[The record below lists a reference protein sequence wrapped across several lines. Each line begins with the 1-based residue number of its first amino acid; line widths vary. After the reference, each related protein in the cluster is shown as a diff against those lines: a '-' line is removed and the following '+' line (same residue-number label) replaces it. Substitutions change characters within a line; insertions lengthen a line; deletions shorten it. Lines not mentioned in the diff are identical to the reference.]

1 MARTTMAWGAR
12 LAGTLAGVALAG
24 WAALADPHWVE
35 RHVLGSY
42 CTTSLPPWAMVHAL
56 RWAAAAVAVVA
67 VLAAPALARRLRRAS
82 LRPTAASVLPILVA
96 VAASLAVAEGVMR
109 RLHDRLAP
117 GAQTAAAEGREVPM
131 TRADARLG
139 WSYIPGRTTWVELG
153 GRPIPYVIDADGN
166 RAASSDALPDPDRP
180 TVLFAGESIAFGYGL
195 PYEETF
201 PSLVGRDLGIQTV
214 NLAVVGYGND
224 QAHHRVLDALERYRR
239 PLAVVTLF
247 VPSQIRRNVDIWR
260 PRLALGPGG
269 ALAPVPPS
277 TGPRIAK
284 LLQQLPYHGDDAL
297 RVTAAILRATAE
309 AARARGAFPLF
320 VVTNYGPPCVRNDGE
335 EAWLFEEL
343 FVRQALPFVR
353 VDLDPEDLLPGVLE
367 RHPSLRGTRKLA
379 AAIERALAERE
390 PASGGPRHGS
400 ALQTKDE

>member
-1 MARTTMAWGAR
+1 
-12 LAGTLAGVALAG
+12 
-24 WAALADPHWVE
+24 
-35 RHVLGSY
+35 
-42 CTTSLPPWAMVHAL
+42 
-56 RWAAAAVAVVA
+56 
-67 VLAAPALARRLRRAS
+67 
-82 LRPTAASVLPILVA
+82 
-96 VAASLAVAEGVMR
+96 
-109 RLHDRLAP
+109 
-117 GAQTAAAEGREVPM
+117 
-131 TRADARLG
+131 
-139 WSYIPGRTTWVELG
+139 
-153 GRPIPYVIDADGN
+153 
-166 RAASSDALPDPDRP
+166 
-180 TVLFAGESIAFGYGL
+180 
-195 PYEETF
+195 
-201 PSLVGRDLGIQTV
+201 
-214 NLAVVGYGND
+214 
-224 QAHHRVLDALERYRR
+224 
-239 PLAVVTLF
+239 
-247 VPSQIRRNVDIWR
+247 
-260 PRLALGPGG
+260 
-269 ALAPVPPS
+269 VPPS